1 MESSVAWIC
10 TTIQIPEDPSEC
22 GPAGRLRNS
31 RMKWHIGPVLLQ
43 KLVGGTVRR
52 WLFIAVAAIAVAG
65 IAVSGLWTIR
75 HAWAIYKLNRG
86 VGDTVFYDADDRPW
100 FRLDEQRQD
109 VPFERIATSF
119 KDAVIA
125 VEDHRYYLHPGI
137 DPIGLT
143 RAIVHNVRGDDRQGG
158 STITQQLARTLFLSN
173 TRTYGRKAKEA
184 VLSVMLEIFLS
195 KKEILQLYMNR
206 IYLGGGIYGVEA
218 MSRRTFGKPASDLTL
233 GEAALLAGVI
243 RAPASYSPWSR
254 LDHARARSFIVLRR
268 MREEGKITAVQEQ
281 AARRERLRVR
291 PASSASNSR
300 HGYAKEFLRQQFRD
314 LVGNDNPPDWK
325 VKTTFVPE
333 VQDAAETA
341 VRNGLRRLGV
351 PGLQAAL
358 VALDPRTG
366 NLLALVGGSDYQ
378 AAPFNRASRGHR
390 QPGSA
395 FKPFV
400 YAAALEQGLSPVSTL
415 TGLQQV
421 AVQAPEGV
429 WIPRDDRA
437 KTHDTMSLREAL
449 LESSNAAAV
458 LLQQRVG
465 ARPVIELARN
475 LGVPNQ
481 PNVPSLALGSGLVT
495 PLQLTAAYAVFPG
508 MGYRAQPRGLMSVE
522 DADGN
527 EVEQIQIER
536 EQVLS
541 AQVAYQMV
549 SMLQDVAR
557 RGTAASLQRQGLSM
571 EVGGKTG
578 TTNDSH
584 DAWFVGFSSSV
595 VAGVWLGFDDPQTIR
610 SDASGSRVALPIW
623 ADFMRRTAK
632 RLPAESFA
640 KPSGL
645 RSELMC
651 SVTYHRALDGC
662 PSYVEYFKEGD
673 DIPTQLCELH
683 SGTLK
688 QRAERALRG
697 LLGVIGQEIRG
708 IFR

>member
-1 MESSVAWIC
+1 M
-10 TTIQIPEDPSEC
+10 
-22 GPAGRLRNS
+22 RLAQRIRNS
-31 RMKWHIGPVLLQ
+31 RMNWHSGPVRFRSFLQ
-43 KLVGGTVRR
+43 SRIGRGIFLAFAASLIV
-52 WLFIAVAAIAVAG
+52 AVAL
-65 IAVSGLWTIR
+65 SGYWSIR

-109 VPFERIATSF
+109 VPFDRISTYF

-125 VEDHRYYLHPGI
+125 VEDHRYYLHPGV
-137 DPIGLT
+137 DPIGLS
-143 RAIVHNVRGDDRQGG
+143 RAVLHNLRGEARQGG

-184 VLSVMLEIFLS
+184 VLSVMLEILLS
-195 KKEILQLYMNR
+195 KREILQLYMNR
-206 IYLGGGIYGVEA
+206 IYLGSGIYGVEA

-243 RAPASYSPWSR
+243 RAPASYSPWNR

-268 MREEGKITAVQEQ
+268 MREEGKITAAQEQ
-281 AARRERLRVR
+281 LARRERLRVR
-291 PASSASNSR
+291 PASSPANGR
-300 HGYAKEFLRQQFRD
+300 HRYAKEFLRQQFREI
-314 LVGNDNPPDWK
+314 VGDDHPPDWK
-325 VKTTFVPE
+325 VRTSFMPE
-333 VQDAAETA
+333 VQDAAEIA

-358 VALDPRTG
+358 VAIEPQTG
-366 NLLALVGGSDYQ
+366 NLLAIVGGSDFQ
-378 AAPFNRASRGHR
+378 TTPFNRAARGRR

-400 YAAALEQGLSPVSTL
+400 YATALESGLSPVSTL

-437 KTHDTMSLREAL
+437 KTHDTMTLREAL

-458 LLQQRVG
+458 MLQQRVG
-465 ARPVIELARN
+465 ARPVIQLARQ
-475 LGVPNQ
+475 LGVANQ
-481 PNVPSLALGSGLVT
+481 PDVPSLALGSGLVT
-495 PLQLTAAYAVFPG
+495 PLELTAAYAVFPG
-508 MGYRAQPRGLMSVE
+508 MGYRVKPRGLIAVE
-522 DADGN
+522 DANGD
-527 EVEQIQIER
+527 EVEYVHMER

-541 AQVAYQMV
+541 EQVAYQMV
-549 SMLQDVAR
+549 SMLQDVTR
-557 RGTAASLQRQGLSM
+557 RGTAASLQRQGLPM
-571 EVGGKTG
+571 ELAGKTG

-595 VAGVWLGFDDPQTIR
+595 VAGVWIGFDDPQTIR
-610 SDASGSRVALPIW
+610 SDASGSRMALPIW

-632 RLPAESFA
+632 RLPAEPFA
-640 KPSGL
+640 KPPRL
-645 RSELMC
+645 RTEIMC
-651 SVTYHRALDGC
+651 SVSYHRALDGC
-662 PSYVEYFKEGD
+662 PGYVEYFKPGD

-683 SGTLK
+683 PGSLK

-697 LLGVIGQEIRG
+697 ILGAIGEEIRG

>member
-1 MESSVAWIC
+1 
-10 TTIQIPEDPSEC
+10 
-22 GPAGRLRNS
+22 
-31 RMKWHIGPVLLQ
+31 
-43 KLVGGTVRR
+43 
-52 WLFIAVAAIAVAG
+52 
-65 IAVSGLWTIR
+65 
-75 HAWAIYKLNRG
+75 
-86 VGDTVFYDADDRPW
+86 VFYDADERPW

-109 VPFERIATSF
+109 VPFDRIATYF

-137 DPIGLT
+137 DPIGLG
-143 RAIVHNVRGDDRQGG
+143 RAVVHNLRGEERQGG

-184 VLSVMLEIFLS
+184 VLSLMMEIALS
-195 KKEILQLYMNR
+195 KREILQLYMNR
-206 IYLGGGIYGVEA
+206 IYLGSCIYGVEA

-243 RAPASYSPWSR
+243 RAPASYSPWNR
-254 LDHARARSFIVLRR
+254 LEHARARSFIVLRR
-268 MREEGKITAVQEQ
+268 MREEGKITAAQEQ
-281 AARRERLRVR
+281 AARREKLRVR
-291 PASSASNSR
+291 PASSTSNTR
-300 HGYAKEFLRQQFRD
+300 HRYAKEFLRQQFRD
-314 LVGNDNPPDWK
+314 LVGDDNPPDWK
-325 VKTTFVPE
+325 VHTTFVPDI
-333 VQDAAETA
+333 QDAAEIA

-358 VALDPRTG
+358 VAIDPRTG

-378 AAPFNRASRGHR
+378 TTPFNRATRSHR

-400 YAAALEQGLSPVSTL
+400 YAAALERGLSPVSTL
-415 TGLQQV
+415 SGLQQV

-465 ARPVIELARN
+465 SGPVIQLARD

-481 PNVPSLALGSGLVT
+481 PDVPSLALGSGLVT

-508 MGYRAQPRGLMSVE
+508 LGYGVRPRGLVSVE

-527 EVEQIQIER
+527 EVEHVHIER

-541 AQVAYQMV
+541 GQVAFQMI

-557 RGTAASLQRQGLSM
+557 RGTAAGLQRQGLPM
-571 EVGGKTG
+571 DVGGKTG
-578 TTNDSH
+578 TTNDSR

-595 VAGVWLGFDDPQTIR
+595 VAGVWIGFDDPQTIR
-610 SDASGSRVALPIW
+610 RDASGSRVALPIW
-623 ADFMRRTAK
+623 ADFMRRTAP
-632 RLPAESFA
+632 RLPAEPFA
-640 KPSGL
+640 RPAGL
-645 RSELMC
+645 RAEAMC

-673 DIPTQLCELH
+673 EVPAQLCELH
-683 SGTLK
+683 PGSLK

-697 LLGVIGQEIRG
+697 LLGAIGEEIRG